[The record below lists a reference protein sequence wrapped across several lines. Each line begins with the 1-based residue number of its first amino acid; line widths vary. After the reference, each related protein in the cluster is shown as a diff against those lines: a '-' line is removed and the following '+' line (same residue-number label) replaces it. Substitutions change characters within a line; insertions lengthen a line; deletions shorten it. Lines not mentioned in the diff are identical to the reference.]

1 MHNYLENLDFWSEFL
16 SDEIINAEGL
26 TDSDGSKNDDSSKK
40 IEFKTE
46 YLKCF
51 WIFVSRIA
59 VCK

>member
-40 IEFKTE
+40 LN
-46 YLKCF
+46 LKQN
-51 WIFVSRIA
+51 I
-59 VCK
+59 